1 MNMKILLPASLI
13 CLVTLVNF
21 SSVAGFCETAAK
33 LPKFKLFQQWV
44 DFPGIPKYTGNFSSQ
59 GGTDYGDANS
69 DGRVLSQS
77 ILVQEDKD
85 SVLKWYSDALTSYGW
100 KVPNRLPNINQ
111 INASKSGQS
120 CTIEASSSSQAGYS
134 SKVRIVYRYGK

>member
-1 MNMKILLPASLI
+1 MKIFLQASCLCFVILLNLG
-13 CLVTLVNF
+13 VG
-21 SSVAGFCETAAK
+21 AGLCDTAVK
-33 LPKFKLFQQWV
+33 TPKFKLFEQWI
-44 DFPGIPKYTGNFSSQ
+44 DFPCVPKYTGNARLL
-59 GGTDYGDANS
+59 GGTDYGDGNS

-77 ILVQEDKD
+77 FLAQEDKD
-85 SVLKWYSDALTSYGW
+85 TILKWYADALASYGW
-100 KVPNRLPNINQ
+100 KVPSRLPNVNQ